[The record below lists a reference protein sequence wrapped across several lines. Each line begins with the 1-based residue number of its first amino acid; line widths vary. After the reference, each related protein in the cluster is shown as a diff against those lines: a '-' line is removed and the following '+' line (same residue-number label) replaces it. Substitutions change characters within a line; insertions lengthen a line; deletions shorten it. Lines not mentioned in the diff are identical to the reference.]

1 MRLSRTFI
9 LSAFAAI
16 AVSLAAC
23 AQSKKEN
30 QKMEKNNKTLVA
42 YFSATGTTRRAA
54 EKIAREQG
62 ADLFE
67 IEPVQPYTAA
77 DLDWQDKQSR
87 SSVEM
92 NDPTSR
98 PAIKDKPLDVAQ
110 YDTIYVGF
118 PIWWYIAPTIV
129 NTFLEKYPLDGKTVI
144 PFATS
149 GGSSIT
155 KSAENLKKTYPKVNW
170 KEGILMN

>member
-1 MRLSRTFI
+1 MKSLMRIVAVMVLSLT
-9 LSAFAAI
+9 
-16 AVSLAAC
+16 AC
-23 AQSKKEN
+23 AQNKTEN
-30 QKMEKNNKTLVA
+30 NQVENNKTTLVA
-42 YFSATGTTRRAA
+42 YFSATGTTKRAA
-54 EKIAREQG
+54 EQIAKEQN

-67 IEPVQPYTAA
+67 IEPVQPYTAE
-77 DLDWQDKQSR
+77 DLDWTNKQSR

-92 NDPTSR
+92 NDKNSR
-98 PAIKDKPLDVAQ
+98 PAIKDKPLDVSK

-155 KSAENLKKTYPKVNW
+155 KSADNLKKDYQKVNW
-170 KEGILMN
+170 QKGMLMN